1 MEDAL
6 KYLYTGNVTVF
17 EDRAH
22 NLIATANYLL
32 LPSLKTM
39 AGNVLNVSIE
49 NCIFNYY
56 FADKYECAELKEKC
70 RDVINTNFSVIME
83 TEDFLNLDQKQVMEW
98 VSSDDIIVN
107 AEEEI
112 FKGIVK
118 WVSQNKRDREEDF
131 PKLLH
136 QVRLQFVSLDFLLDE
151 LIKDE
156 LITKNPVFCSTF
168 VINALKVLL
177 SSTEGQDR

>member
-1 MEDAL
+1 M
-6 KYLYTGNVTVF
+6 
-17 EDRAH
+17 
-22 NLIATANYLL
+22 
-32 LPSLKTM
+32 
-39 AGNVLNVSIE
+39 
-49 NCIFNYY
+49 
-56 FADKYECAELKEKC
+56 
-70 RDVINTNFSVIME
+70 INTNFSVIME

-98 VSSDDIIVN
+98 VSSDEIIVN

-168 VINALKVLL
+168 VINALKVVL